1 MQLSYLIVL
10 GLLLL
15 TLTDALRSCVT
26 NGQVRVP
33 CQDELLLGESDKF
46 LLTLFGHTC
55 YTINIVS
62 PQPLEVQFYDS
73 TELESSANSNQ
84 GHRRLQM
91 ETTEGTNET
100 VSSLAALGRNDA
112 CHNVL
117 SCVQLQEGL
126 SRAAT
131 YNLVISRWA
140 NVSDESESEVDKEE
154 GLIRVTVEL
163 EHCDPVS
170 PWHYVGLVFV
180 CSIGLTSTMLL
191 LCIVG
196 EFVLGLQTTTRLQQA
211 VRRDRFV
218 KVVQVDPVKQ
228 TKEVEKK
235 LDELE
240 KNQVLTYD
248 GPKLQQPVEVGA
260 GQGIRIMNGSLSLLD
275 NKLSNSVAL

>member
-91 ETTEGTNET
+91 QTTEGTNET

-140 NVSDESESEVDKEE
+140 NVSDESESD
-154 GLIRVTVEL
+154 GGQGGRFNPSHRRVGTL
-163 EHCDPVS
+163 RPGFTMALCRI
-170 PWHYVGLVFV
+170 GVF
-180 CSIGLTSTMLL
+180 
-191 LCIVG
+191 
-196 EFVLGLQTTTRLQQA
+196 
-211 VRRDRFV
+211 
-218 KVVQVDPVKQ
+218 QVDPVKQ

-260 GQGIRIMNGSLSLLD
+260 ESRA
-275 NKLSNSVAL
+275 SV